1 MKKRISEDTY
11 NTKTPESDKT
21 RIPLLIRSNQWI
33 VADRVE
39 NQVAA
44 VCLRNKL
51 DEHFIQQN
59 SLIQTMSNTIE
70 QQNQIIKQ
78 QNKKIERLN
87 NQVQNL
93 LRISTSTDNK
103 TVNKEN
109 ANRTTKK
116 DIGVP
121 STSVQRRPM
130 LMSDSCSDSNG
141 SVLGSQVRRDSIV
154 AVYTQNT
161 LKNVPASAWDVSAAK
176 DGSVKAWIAASYDTE
191 NSSKKNHLFLAA
203 DGDIYANPDCSYL
216 FANYTNLTAVNFSH
230 MKTDL
235 VTNMKYMFSYCTGLK
250 QLDVSHWDV
259 SRVTN
264 MRSMFGHCNQL
275 QALDISHWDVSNVTD
290 MWTMFRF
297 CVQLQALDVSH
308 WNVSSV
314 TDMAGMFEYCKQL
327 QVLDVSHWNVSR
339 VTNMHDMFSSCM
351 QLQALDISQWNV
363 SNVTNM
369 DSMFFDCPL
378 INQMNKGTLS
388 SWKLNPA
395 VTMKNICDGT
405 KFKKNPMDLFQIK
418 EKKFEQNRSKGKTVS
433 RQSNPNEIVKSHSS
447 GSRTAILRA
456 DSNSNPNATVF
467 GSSIKRSEISAIYV
481 KNTLKDMPSSAWD
494 VSDSKDG
501 SVMAWTQ
508 SASDSVNRILF
519 LAANGNINA
528 NPDCSY
534 LFANYTKLTA
544 VDFTYLKMDMVT
556 NMNGMFYH
564 CINLKQLDVS
574 LWDVSYVTDM
584 TSMFEHCEQLQVL
597 DVSHWNV
604 ANVTKMN
611 FMFFYCIQLKVL
623 DVSQWNVSRVTN
635 MNFMFSLC
643 KQLQTLDVSHWNVS
657 NVTKME
663 RIFSNCLYINHVEK
677 GSLSS
682 WKLNPAVSI
691 KSICNG
697 TKFEDNPMDL
707 FQK

>member
-1 MKKRISEDTY
+1 M
-11 NTKTPESDKT
+11 NTKTPESDKNK
-21 RIPLLIRSNQWI
+21 IPLLIRSAQWT
-33 VADRVE
+33 VAERTE
-39 NQVAA
+39 NQVSA
-44 VCLRNKL
+44 VCLKNKQ
-51 DEHFIQQN
+51 DEMIVQQNQKIVELNQKIDHQSKLIEQLNQRMNQQNREKDDLNNQLYLQNELTARSQN
-59 SLIQTMSNTIE
+59 SLGIQEKNE
-70 QQNQIIKQ
+70 
-78 QNKKIERLN
+78 QNK
-87 NQVQNL
+87 
-93 LRISTSTDNK
+93 DNK
-103 TVNKEN
+103 KSVSSSYPTAILMADSSSNPN
-109 ANRTTKK
+109 AAVFGSSIKRSEISAIYTMNTLE
-116 DIGVP
+116 DVP
-121 STSVQRRPM
+121 S
-130 LMSDSCSDSNG
+130 
-141 SVLGSQVRRDSIV
+141 
-154 AVYTQNT
+154 
-161 LKNVPASAWDVSAAK
+161 SAWDVSADR
-176 DGSVKAWIAASYDTE
+176 DGSVMAWTSMASDLVSYI
-191 NSSKKNHLFLAA
+191 LYLAA
-203 DGDIYANPDCSYL
+203 NDDIYANPDCSYL

-623 DVSQWNVSRVTN
+623 DVSQWNVSSVTN

-677 GSLSS
+677 GFLSS